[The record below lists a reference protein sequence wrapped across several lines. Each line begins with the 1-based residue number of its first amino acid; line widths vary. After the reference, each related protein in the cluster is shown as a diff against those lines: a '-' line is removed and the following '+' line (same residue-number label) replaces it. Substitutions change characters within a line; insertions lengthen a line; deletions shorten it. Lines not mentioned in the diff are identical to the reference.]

1 MNSPRRIPLGCT
13 RIPFECWVDHLQ
25 NEQNQVS
32 MVLMLHQRL
41 PMSLH
46 LLGILIYQRER
57 DGLFIRKVVVERADR
72 RPNSLRDRRRGR
84 CFVADFDKEFRDR
97 VQKTRQ
103 PRRVERSCC
112 GATRTGFDKSE
123 GILVF

>member
-1 MNSPRRIPLGCT
+1 MR
-13 RIPFECWVDHLQ
+13 
-25 NEQNQVS
+25 
-32 MVLMLHQRL
+32 
-41 PMSLH
+41 LH

-84 CFVADFDKEFRDR
+84 CFLADFDKEIRDR

-103 PRRVERSCC
+103 PARR
-112 GATRTGFDKSE
+112 AF
-123 GILVF
+123 LP